1 MIGVTTRR
9 LLSFLLLLWTV
20 GASATAPLA
29 QEVGAQRSAAQTESA
44 EPALYFFKVA
54 HDHRIGKGVGELR
67 ITEKGIE
74 YQGESAE
81 EARHSQVWR
90 DDDIKRLE
98 ISKTGLH
105 LIAYEA
111 ARIPLIPRKVPYSRG
126 GKEARIGSEREHVFR
141 LLEGEIAPEAVSTLL
156 ARFKRPVKTSVI
168 PNDTEESG
176 RLMFEI
182 PVFHRH
188 RRGGASGTLRV
199 YEERV
204 VFAAEVEDQSRY
216 WRYLDI
222 RDIGRLGRYQFE
234 IATYERQ
241 FAAEGKSYIFDLK
254 RPMTEAEY
262 DKLWARV
269 YESGQSPR
277 LRRAAPGRE
286 KEQ

>member
-1 MIGVTTRR
+1 MISVTARR
-9 LLSFLLLLWTV
+9 LLCSLLLLWTV
-20 GASATAPLA
+20 GPAATAPLA
-29 QEVGAQRSAAQTESA
+29 QEVISQQSAAPTENA
-44 EPALYFFKVA
+44 GPALYAFKVA

-67 ITEKGIE
+67 ITETGIE
-74 YQGESAE
+74 YRGESAE
-81 EARHSQVWR
+81 EARHTSLWR

-141 LLEGEIAPEAVSTLL
+141 LLEGEITPEVVSTLL
-156 ARFKRPVKTSVI
+156 ARFQRPVKTSVI

-176 RLMFEI
+176 KLLFEI

-188 RRGGASGTLRV
+188 RRGGVSGTLRV

-216 WRYLDI
+216 WRYSDI

-234 IATYERQ
+234 IATYERH
-241 FAAEGKSYIFDLK
+241 FAADGKSYIFDLK
-254 RPMTEAEY
+254 RLMTDAEY

-269 YESGQSPR
+269 YDSGQTPS
-277 LRRAAPGRE
+277 LRIAAPGRE
-286 KEQ
+286 KEH